1 MARER
6 ERVGHTGLKNTLKKM
21 NKHETGDY
29 AFCGQEET
37 FERVMLEC
45 AEYRQILTLQK
56 SRVQLRVHEI
66 LQRNAGRYLGF

>member
-1 MARER
+1 
-6 ERVGHTGLKNTLKKM
+6 M